1 MNIKKHIPN
10 TITCL
15 NLLSGAMAVLYMLHE
30 ENTEVA
36 VWLIVAAAI
45 FDFFDGLVAR
55 ALGVSSPI
63 GKDLDSLADVIS
75 FGLAPSMILLHELWN
90 RGI

>member
-30 ENTEVA
+30 ENIEVA
-36 VWLIVAAAI
+36 VWLIIAAAI
-45 FDFFDGLVAR
+45 FDFFDGT
-55 ALGVSSPI
+55 I
-63 GKDLDSLADVIS
+63 
-75 FGLAPSMILLHELWN
+75 
-90 RGI
+90 

>member
-10 TITCL
+10 AITCL

-36 VWLIVAAAI
+36 VGLIIAAAI

-63 GKDLDSLADVIS
+63 GEDLDSLADVIS
-75 FGLAPSMILLHELWN
+75 FGLAPSMVLLNGL
-90 RGI
+90 